1 MKLRGKK
8 RYYRNLVNEEPPAG
22 LNFDDPDKNW
32 FDLYHQHI
40 FNKDFNNHSWKSRK
54 QHLDALF
61 DLSDKYEKLLI
72 KFQKDYQYWIYIN
85 ETDSDLDAIYLHT
98 ENPNN
103 SEFPLKVKNSP
114 ELRSENTN
122 IEEYL
127 LKKDFKIVRTM
138 ALDDNGE
145 KTINYYLQKPGK
157 GIDIELKNGL

>member
-8 RYYRNLVNEEPPAG
+8 RYYKNLVNEEPPIW
-22 LNFDDPDKNW
+22 LNFEDPTKNW

-40 FNKDFNNHSWKSRK
+40 FNKYFKNHSWKSRK

-61 DLSDKYEKLLI
+61 NLANKYEKLII

-85 ETDSDLDAIYLHT
+85 DSDSDTDAIYIHT

-103 SEFPLKVKNSP
+103 SVFPLKVNNNP
-114 ELRSENTN
+114 DLRSENAN
-122 IEEYL
+122 LEEYL
-127 LKKDFKIVRTM
+127 QNKDYKIVRTI
-138 ALDDNGE
+138 ALDENG
-145 KTINYYLQKPGK
+145 KQMINYFLQKPGN